1 MPFESATLSNGFE
14 YPTKLD
20 GKTSVVNGSA
30 CAPST
35 TKKPELL
42 SKFVEAYDELEAY
55 R

>member
-1 MPFESATLSNGFE
+1 MSNSFE
-14 YPTKLD
+14 YSAKLD

-30 CAPST
+30 CAPAPA
-35 TKKPELL
+35 KKPQLL